1 MQKVDNYVVLIEIYS
16 FFFIL
21 SLFDLCNLKKIQ
33 KKVEKTSK
41 ELFVCKQQRD
51 IKSYNR
57 KLIKMKIV

>member
-1 MQKVDNYVVLIEIYS
+1 MQKVDNYVVLIEIYF